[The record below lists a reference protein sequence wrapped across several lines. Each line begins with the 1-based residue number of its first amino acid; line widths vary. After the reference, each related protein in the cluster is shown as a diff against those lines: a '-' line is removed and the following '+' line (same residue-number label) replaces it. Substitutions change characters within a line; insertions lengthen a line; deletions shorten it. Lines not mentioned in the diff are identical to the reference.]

1 MFLIGSAIDWKIAIQ
16 MGNVN
21 FMFYVSLSLSLFLWV
36 YWPLESMSYLIDSQ
50 FRNLT

>member
-21 FMFYVSLSLSLFLWV
+21 FMFYLSLSLSLSLGLLASEV
-36 YWPLESMSYLIDSQ
+36 HVLSH
-50 FRNLT
+50 